1 MNENNEILNTE
12 AAELEAAKERAKSL
26 GLTFHP
32 SISLV
37 KLNERIAEKMADMNE
52 PNETTAKPKAPMK
65 KESVK
70 REALKLVR
78 IRLTCMNPAKKHLQ
92 GEFFTSG
99 NSVIGSITKYVH
111 FGVEWHVPQI
121 ILNQIKD
128 AKFLQL
134 VEKTNKANGQ
144 KYREHVLVPTYAV
157 EVLPALSEE
166 ERKELARRQA
176 MAAGT
181 EE

>member
-1 MNENNEILNTE
+1 MSENTEILMNTE

-32 SISLV
+32 SISLE

-52 PNETTAKPKAPMK
+52 TAAKPKAPVK
-65 KESVK
+65 KDTVK
-70 REALKLVR
+70 QEALKLVR
-78 IRLTCMNPAKKHLQ
+78 IRVTCMNPAKKHMQ

-99 NSVIGSITKYVH
+99 NSLIGSITKYVQ

-134 VEKTNKANGQ
+134 VEKTNKANNQ
-144 KYREHVLVPTYAV
+144 KYREHILVPTYAV
-157 EVLPALSEE
+157 EVLPALTEE